1 MSRRSSRARRRADRA
16 ARRERAESTA
26 LALYQPRDAE
36 LATAHASGEVPE
48 DVTGAEA
55 GGLVP
60 VDLAEDET
68 PAGLRAV
75 LAAKAAE
82 RRPVV
87 PGWVRDRD
95 ELRYAV
101 RWLAGHVWHTLAYH
115 LMRAPVYVG
124 RIAAR
129 APVGAWRLLG
139 DVSRWAGDAEGVP
152 LRVGA
157 VHTNDP
163 EMYMKLSRQRLERMR
178 WRTILIAAAVL
189 AVALGTT
196 VGLALAPA
204 WARPLT
210 VLAIVA
216 GLVWRGSSGDRPL
229 LDRAVVP
236 HKVAKLTSEHI
247 IRALGSLGLA
257 EINKALGKGGVG
269 ITFPAPITKD
279 GPGWRADVDLPHGV
293 TAVDIMERRERLASG
308 LRRPLGCVWPEPA
321 HDAHAG
327 RLVLWVGYEDMNKT
341 RQAPWPLAKSGT
353 ADVFRAIPFGTD
365 QRGRIVYLVLIFES
379 VLIGAMPRQ
388 GKTAAMRVILLA
400 LALDTNVQLR
410 VFELKG
416 TGDLSALEKVAH
428 EYGTGQHDDT
438 IAAAV
443 ASLRQLL
450 HEELPR
456 RTRTIANLPRDLAP
470 ENKVTPD
477 LATKK
482 SLGLFPIVLAVD
494 ECQELFMHPLYG
506 SEAAEL
512 CLRLIKLGPAV
523 GIILIL
529 ATQRPDKD
537 SLPTGISANVGVRFC
552 LRVMDQIAN
561 DMILG
566 TSRYKTGVRATTFTT
581 RDKGIGYLVGATDDP
596 QITRSFYL
604 DGPAADK
611 IGDRARALRL
621 AKDGLTGYAAGQP
634 TGREPGPGYSLL
646 DDLDAALGTD
656 QQAWSVTILDRL
668 ADLRPDVYAGWT
680 AQQLASALK
689 PHGVPTKQVWQQLDG
704 GRGSNRRGITR
715 ADLHKALGQAK
726 RRELTSTPPPDTT
739 GRGRLDRPPP
749 PDDVLPGDLP
759 GIEGGDRSA

>member
-1 MSRRSSRARRRADRA
+1 MSRRSSRARRRADRV
-16 ARRERAESTA
+16 ARRERAESTV
-26 LALYQPRDAE
+26 LALYQPRDVE
-36 LATAHASGEVPE
+36 LAAARASGEVSE
-48 DVTGAEA
+48 DVNGAEA
-55 GGLVP
+55 GALVP
-60 VDLAEDET
+60 VDLVEDET

-95 ELRYAV
+95 ELRYAL
-101 RWLAGHVWHTLAYH
+101 RWLAGHVWHTVGYH
-115 LMRAPVYVG
+115 AMRAPVYAG
-124 RIAAR
+124 RVTAR
-129 APVGAWRLLG
+129 VPVGAWRLLG

-163 EMYMKLSRQRLERMR
+163 DMYMKLSRQRLERMR
-178 WRTILIAAAVL
+178 WRAILIAAAVL
-189 AVALGTT
+189 AVALAAT
-196 VGLALAPA
+196 VGLAFAPA
-204 WARPLT
+204 WARPLAL
-210 VLAIVA
+210 LAVVA

-353 ADVFRAIPFGTD
+353 ADVFRPIPFGTD

-400 LALDTNVQLR
+400 LALDVHVQLR

-443 ASLRQLL
+443 AWLRQLL

-477 LATKK
+477 LAAKK

-537 SLPTGISANVGVRFC
+537 SLPTGISANVGIRFC

-621 AKDGLTGYAAGQP
+621 ARDGLTGYAAGQP

-646 DDLDAALGTD
+646 DDLDAALGAD
-656 QQAWSVTILDRL
+656 SQLWSVTVLERL
-668 ADLRPDVYAGWT
+668 VDLRPDIYTGWT
-680 AQQLASALK
+680 AQQLAAALK
-689 PHGVPTKQVWQQLDG
+689 PHGVPTKQVWQQPTDG
-704 GRGSNRRGITR
+704 GNGNRRGITR

-726 RRELTSTPPPDTT
+726 RRELPAPPPDTT
-739 GRGRLDRPPP
+739 GGGGLDRPPP
-749 PDDVLPGDLP
+749 PDDVLPGDVP